1 MLLYPIEI
9 ISYCNDIRYRNS
21 QSISLVE
28 IGLMCLEQI
37 SKSCQCIFNVS
48 LLSTHMKT
56 REPWGSP
63 EKKNIFKINKHIR
76 LYPNVDSKKK
86 KIDYPIF
93 KN

>member
-9 ISYCNDIRYRNS
+9 ISYCNDIRYRNA

-28 IGLMCLEQI
+28 IGPMFLEQI

-56 REPWGSP
+56 REPWVSP
-63 EKKNIFKINKHIR
+63 EKNHFLNQETHI
-76 LYPNVDSKKK
+76 
-86 KIDYPIF
+86 
-93 KN
+93 

>member
-9 ISYCNDIRYRNS
+9 ISYCNDIRYRKKE
-21 QSISLVE
+21 ISLVE
-28 IGLMCLEQI
+28 IGPMFLEQI

-63 EKKNIFKINKHIR
+63 EKNPFFKSRNTYLR
-76 LYPNVDSKKK
+76 LYPNVG
-86 KIDYPIF
+86 
-93 KN
+93 

>member
-9 ISYCNDIRYRNS
+9 NDIRYRNA

-28 IGLMCLEQI
+28 IGPMFLEQI

-63 EKKNIFKINKHIR
+63 EKNPFFKSRNTYLR
-76 LYPNVDSKKK
+76 LYPNVG
-86 KIDYPIF
+86 
-93 KN
+93 